1 MSVAEAASADLSPP
15 PDELDDELR
24 PDWLTVAGFPYWA
37 LVLGAIEVWFGY
49 LAFFVD
55 DYNRAFR
62 FLRPGLGLTLQVTF
76 WAFVFAVLLGLVAAL
91 GRLSKH
97 AVPKTVAR
105 AYIEFIRGV
114 PTLPLIFFMAFVIVP
129 DATSALGGDNQ
140 TLSNQWRG
148 IAALSL
154 IYGGYI
160 AEVFR
165 GGIQSVPRGQT
176 EAGRS
181 VGMSSRQ
188 TMRSVILPQ
197 AIRAILPPLGN
208 DFISILKD
216 SSLLSVLAILEI
228 TYKSKLYVNS
238 SFQARETYTM
248 LVFLYLT
255 LVLALSVLLNLFE
268 RWLNR
273 DQVGAR

>member
-1 MSVAEAASADLSPP
+1 MSANQERLP
-15 PDELDDELR
+15 DDEIR
-24 PDWLTVAGFPYWA
+24 PEWMTVSGFPYWA
-37 LVLGAIEVWFGY
+37 LLLVGIEVYLGY
-49 LAFFVD
+49 LAVFVD
-55 DYNRAFR
+55 DYNQAFR
-62 FLRPGLGLTLQVTF
+62 FLRPGIGLTLEITF
-76 WAFVFAVLLGLVAAL
+76 WAFVIATGIGLIAAL

-97 AVPKTVAR
+97 AAPRNIAR
-105 AYIEFIRGV
+105 TYIEFIRGV
-114 PTLPLIFFMAFVIVP
+114 PTLVLVFFMAFVIVP
-129 DATSALGGDNQ
+129 DLTSALGGDNQ
-140 TLSNQWRG
+140 TLSSQWRG
-148 IAALSL
+148 ILALSL

-181 VGMSSRQ
+181 VGMSGRQ
-188 TMRSVILPQ
+188 TMSSVILPQ

-208 DFISILKD
+208 DFISMLKD
-216 SSLLSVLAILEI
+216 TSLLSVLAVLEV

-248 LVFLYLT
+248 LVFIYLT

>member
-1 MSVAEAASADLSPP
+1 MANEASASLSPAP
-15 PDELDDELR
+15 KGLDENVR
-24 PDWLTVAGFPYWA
+24 PEWLTISGFPYWA
-37 LVLGAIEVWFGY
+37 LLLGCLQLWFAY

-62 FLRPGLGLTLQVTF
+62 ILRPGLWLTLEITF
-76 WAFVFAVLLGLVAAL
+76 WGFLFAVVLGLIAAL
-91 GRLSKH
+91 GRLSRR
-97 AVPKTVAR
+97 AAPRNIAR
-105 AYIEFIRGV
+105 TYIEFIRGV

-129 DATSALGGDNQ
+129 DITSALGGDNQ

-148 IAALSL
+148 IAALAL
-154 IYGGYI
+154 IYGGFI

-165 GGIQSVPRGQT
+165 GGIQSVERGQT

-181 VGMSSRQ
+181 VGLKSGQ
-188 TMRSVILPQ
+188 TMRFVVLPQ

-208 DFISILKD
+208 DFISMLKD
-216 SSLLSVLAILEI
+216 TSLLSVLAVLEI
-228 TYKSKLYVNS
+228 TYRSRLYVNT
-238 SFQARETYTM
+238 SFQPRETYTM

-255 LVLALSVLLNLFE
+255 MVLGLSLLLNLFE

>member
-1 MSVAEAASADLSPP
+1 MSVPEAASANVSPP
-15 PDELDDELR
+15 PDELDDDVR
-24 PDWLTVAGFPYWA
+24 PDWLTLAGFPYWA
-37 LVLGAIEVWFGY
+37 LMLGAIEVWFAY
-49 LAFFVD
+49 LALFVD

-76 WAFVFAVLLGLVAAL
+76 WAFVFAVLIGLVAAL
-91 GRLSKH
+91 GRLSKN
-97 AVPKTVAR
+97 PLPRNVAR
-105 AYIEFIRGV
+105 TYIEFIRGV

-148 IAALSL
+148 IFALSL

-165 GGIQSVPRGQT
+165 GGIQSVARGQT

-188 TMRSVILPQ
+188 TMWSIILPQ
-197 AIRAILPPLGN
+197 AVRAILPPLGN

-228 TYKSKLYVNS
+228 TYKSRLYVNS

-255 LVLALSVLLNLFE
+255 LVLALSLLLNLFE